1 MVTTDAMEDGCIK
14 LSDTVKQAI
23 FLISLNILTFLTFR
37 VVELLMLVIWP
48 KEIKASIM

>member
-23 FLISLNILTFLTFR
+23 FLISLNILTFR